1 MNAASFAGLRL
12 VGRKLGIAGYRH
24 GGVVGP
30 VVTLRQRITK
40 GKARVKPVISM
51 KKVRHL

>member
-1 MNAASFAGLRL
+1 MLAPFAGLRL
-12 VGRKLGIAGYRH
+12 VVRKFGVGLDSH
-24 GGVVGP
+24 GVTVP
-30 VVTLRQRITK
+30 LATLRQRITK